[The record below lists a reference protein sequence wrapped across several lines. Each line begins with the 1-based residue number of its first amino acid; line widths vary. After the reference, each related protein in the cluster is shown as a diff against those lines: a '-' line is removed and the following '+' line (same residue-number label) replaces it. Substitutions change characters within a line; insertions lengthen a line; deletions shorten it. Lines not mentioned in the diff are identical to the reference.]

1 MLGAIGLILVKLVV
15 VLLLLAAD
23 RDEG

>member
-1 MLGAIGLILVKLVV
+1 MIGAIGLILVKLVV
-15 VLLLLAAD
+15 VLLLMAAD

>member
-1 MLGAIGLILVKLVV
+1 MIGAIGLILVKLVV

-23 RDEG
+23 RDGG